1 MVLKKVPVQ
10 KLVYKELITRR
21 FQSPLEDI
29 FQKRIS
35 EAFHNYLLD
44 LDSTIHLRQ
53 CFCTLRK
60 VGCAAAVKVL
70 KGWCNGWAT
79 SRRFQERVK
88 LPCVFG
94 CCNEQDDLHHY
105 LTCPH
110 LYAIWS
116 FLVGGVS
123 SDPLI
128 RWGRVNPNA
137 ASMLQIVCVFAGCH
151 AVRRHFKSK
160 SEAFFHDQVIL
171 TGPQIRASWTV
182 FADTYQ
188 VEAGSFL

>member
-1 MVLKKVPVQ
+1 MLASLRPSIRSTLLPVFGLPRFALNLYQASLGFPSHPKWDISNSELIRRLHRIDLKKVPVQ
-10 KLVYKELITRR
+10 KFIYKELITRR

-35 EAFHNYLLD
+35 EAFHNYVLD
-44 LDSTIHLRQ
+44 FDSTILLRQ

-128 RWGRVNPNA
+128 RWGLVKP
-137 ASMLQIVCVFAGCH
+137 
-151 AVRRHFKSK
+151 
-160 SEAFFHDQVIL
+160 
-171 TGPQIRASWTV
+171 
-182 FADTYQ
+182 
-188 VEAGSFL
+188 